1 MGSFLGGRSDR
12 WEYWV
17 SVALLTVAGVLL
29 PILHVRAAVA
39 ALFVMWMV
47 TWARRL
53 HDIGISGW
61 VALIPGAAVIVP
73 ILLGLLIGGNHFRN
87 VLATW
92 SSNGADHVS
101 QRDMALL
108 GFVLVSAAIQYGFSI
123 WLGIKAGD
131 AASNRFGPA
140 HRAAIA
146 KLEK

>member
-12 WEYWV
+12 WEYWT
-17 SVALLTVAGVLL
+17 SIALLTVAGVIL
-29 PILHVRAAVA
+29 PMLHVHAAVA

-61 VALIPGAAVIVP
+61 IAVIPGAAMILPV
-73 ILLGLLIGGNHFRN
+73 LLGLLIGGNHFLN
-87 VLATW
+87 LLATW
-92 SSNGADHVS
+92 SSDGADHVNP
-101 QRDMALL
+101 RDMVLL

-123 WLGIKAGD
+123 WLGLKAGD
-131 AASNRFGPA
+131 AQDNRFGPA
-140 HRAAIA
+140 RGVAIA